1 MDVLPLSVWLAL
13 KRIRATGTP
22 EKLGRYSIPKAGGK
36 SSFIPSADTG
46 TRGYSALPQ
55 LLSPI
60 GLDTL
65 RGSDFQQ
72 ATFWPALKLF
82 ATEEHALRQAQGER
96 KDRQAQGEHKNLDVV
111 FPRNPRNPRNPRKD
125 AKGKDKTVA
134 SFSQST
140 DYFVFFRG
148 FRGKRVIELPARPE
162 PVEGPW
168 IPWQTSIKRTQP
180 TWPNTFI
187 P

>member
-111 FPRNPRNPRNPRKD
+111 FPRNPRNPRKD
-125 AKGKDKTVA
+125 AKGKDETVA